1 MSIDYNNSP
10 FPGMVQ
16 SDETCWRFT
25 DKSNQDCERILFD
38 NWWREV
44 INQFGVRTTYHVNT
58 FNTLSADNLYGEQ
71 PTKKFAPPIEFVMGI
86 NLNDNAITLSQFG
99 FLSDDEVT
107 GYIHIDSFI
116 SSFSALSAEGL
127 WTSQND
133 IIEPKAGDIFQLSEF
148 GSDRPSN
155 RQPKYFEITEKL
167 DEDIAQINPLAG
179 HYVFLVKAKRYD
191 YSFEPGI
198 EFISAEPEYLIDPQ
212 DEDLSITY
220 QYLTPEGGLY
230 FTPEGGLYAYTTF
243 LRTVTGNDQIYED
256 SFAGRLSGGKNPE
269 SLPKQ
274 DNYDEYDVDSFS
286 KGEVFDMSQNETDV
300 YGEYY

>member
-1 MSIDYNNSP
+1 MSIDYNNNP
-10 FPGMVQ
+10 FPGLVQ
-16 SDETCWRFT
+16 DDQTCWRFT

-38 NWWREV
+38 NWWREI
-44 INQFGVRTTYHVNT
+44 INQFGVKTSYYVNT

-71 PTKKFAPPIEFVMGI
+71 PTKRFAPPIEFVMGI

-107 GYIHIDSFI
+107 GFIHIESFI
-116 SSFSALSAEGL
+116 SSFSALTAEGL
-127 WTSQND
+127 WGTQND

-148 GSDRPSN
+148 GNDRPSS
-155 RQPKYFEITEKL
+155 RQPKYFEITERL

-179 HYVFLVKAKRYD
+179 HYVFLIKAKRYD

-198 EFISAEPEYLIDPQ
+198 AFTSIGPEYLITQ
-212 DEDLSITY
+212 DNQVIDSDGDVIFVGDIDDGTLSV
-220 QYLTPEGGLY
+220 G
-230 FTPEGGLYAYTTF
+230 FS
-243 LRTVTGNDQIYED
+243 GNDQIYED
-256 SFAGRLSGGKNPE
+256 SFAGRLSGGENPE

-274 DNYDEYDVDSFS
+274 NNYDEYDVDSFS
-286 KGEVFDMSQNETDV
+286 KEEVFDMSQNDTDI

>member
-1 MSIDYNNSP
+1 MSVNYNNNP
-10 FPGMVQ
+10 FPGLVQ
-16 SDETCWRFT
+16 DDETCWRFT
-25 DKSNQDCERILFD
+25 DKSNQDSERILFD
-38 NWWREV
+38 NWWREI
-44 INQFGVRTTYHVNT
+44 INQFGVKTTYYVNT

-71 PTKKFAPPIEFVMGI
+71 PTKKFAPPVEFVMGI

-107 GYIHIDSFI
+107 GYIHIESFE
-116 SSFSALSAEGL
+116 SSFSSLTAEGL
-127 WTSQND
+127 WETQND

-148 GSDRPSN
+148 GNDRPSS

-167 DEDIAQINPLAG
+167 DEDISQINPLAG

-198 EFISAEPEYLIDPQ
+198 PFTSVGPEFVGSHPDDNTLSVGIS
-212 DEDLSITY
+212 
-220 QYLTPEGGLY
+220 
-230 FTPEGGLYAYTTF
+230 
-243 LRTVTGNDQIYED
+243 GNDQVYED
-256 SFAGRLSGGKNPE
+256 TFAGRLSGGENPE

-274 DNYDEYDVDSFS
+274 DNYDEYNADSFS
-286 KGEVFDMSQNETDV
+286 KEEVFDMSANDTDV

>member
-1 MSIDYNNSP
+1 MSIDYNNNP
-10 FPGMVQ
+10 FPGLVQ
-16 SDETCWRFT
+16 DDQTCWRFT
-25 DKSNQDCERILFD
+25 DKSNQDSERLLFD
-38 NWWREV
+38 NWWREL
-44 INQFGVRTTYHVNT
+44 INQFGVKTTYYVNT

-71 PTKKFAPPIEFVMGI
+71 PTKKFAPPVEFVMGI

-107 GYIHIDSFI
+107 GFIHIQAFESAF
-116 SSFSALSAEGL
+116 SSLTAEGL
-127 WTSQND
+127 WETQNN

-198 EFISAEPEYLIDPQ
+198 TFTSIGPEYLTTHGGAGLLAGDDPLFVG
-212 DEDLSITY
+212 DHPDDATLSVGIS
-220 QYLTPEGGLY
+220 
-230 FTPEGGLYAYTTF
+230 
-243 LRTVTGNDQIYED
+243 GNDQIYED
-256 SFAGRLSGGKNPE
+256 SFAGRLSGGANPE

-274 DNYDEYDVDSFS
+274 ENYDEYDADSFS
-286 KGEVFDMSQNETDV
+286 KNEVFDMSENDTDV

>member
-1 MSIDYNNSP
+1 MSIDYNNNP
-10 FPGMVQ
+10 FPGLVQ
-16 SDETCWRFT
+16 SDQTCWRFT
-25 DKSNQDCERILFD
+25 DKSNQDSERILFD
-38 NWWREV
+38 NWWREL
-44 INQFGVRTTYHVNT
+44 INQFGVKTTYYVNT

-71 PTKKFAPPIEFVMGI
+71 PTKRFAPPVEFVMGI

-107 GYIHIDSFI
+107 GFIHIESFESAF
-116 SSFSALSAEGL
+116 SSLTAEGL
-127 WTSQND
+127 WDTQND

-148 GSDRPSN
+148 GSDRPSS

-198 EFISAEPEYLIDPQ
+198 PFTSIGPEYLVAQGTEDGILVGDDPLFVGCHP
-212 DEDLSITY
+212 DDNTLSV
-220 QYLTPEGGLY
+220 G
-230 FTPEGGLYAYTTF
+230 FS
-243 LRTVTGNDQIYED
+243 GNDQIYED
-256 SFAGRLSGGKNPE
+256 AFAGRLSGGENPE

-274 DNYDEYDVDSFS
+274 DNYDEYDADSFS
-286 KGEVFDMSQNETDV
+286 KKEVFDMSANDTDV

>member
-1 MSIDYNNSP
+1 MSVDYNNNP
-10 FPGMVQ
+10 FPGLVQ
-16 SDETCWRFT
+16 NDQTCWRFT
-25 DKSNQDCERILFD
+25 DKSNQESERILFD
-38 NWWREV
+38 NWWREL
-44 INQFGVRTTYHVNT
+44 INQFGVKTTYYVNT

-71 PTKKFAPPIEFVMGI
+71 PTKRFAPPVKFVMGI

-107 GYIHIDSFI
+107 GFIHIESFEAAF
-116 SSFSALSAEGL
+116 SSLTAEGL
-127 WTSQND
+127 WGTQND

-148 GSDRPSN
+148 GEDRPSS

-198 EFISAEPEYLIDPQ
+198 PFTSIGPEFLITQQGDNT
-212 DEDLSITY
+212 LSV
-220 QYLTPEGGLY
+220 G
-230 FTPEGGLYAYTTF
+230 FS
-243 LRTVTGNDQIYED
+243 GNDQIYED
-256 SFAGRLSGGKNPE
+256 SFAGRLSGGENPE

-274 DNYDEYDVDSFS
+274 VNYDEYDADSFS
-286 KGEVFDMSQNETDV
+286 KEQVFDMSENDTDV